1 MTFSI
6 VAFDPDTE
14 ELGVAVASKFL
25 GVGGVVPF
33 AKAGVGAV
41 ASQSLGNP
49 IYGTKGLELLAAGKS
64 VEETLQL
71 LIDEDDQS
79 DWRQV
84 GIVDST
90 GNSITY
96 TGGECYDWAGG
107 VADTNFAIQ
116 GNILVSED
124 TIKAMHSAFL
134 DTTGDLATRLIKALL
149 AGDLAGGDSRGKQSA
164 ALLVVKENAGYGG
177 LTDKYIDLRVDDHVE
192 PVQELERLLYL
203 HHLYFKPSK
212 AEDILKI
219 DDKLEQELKKYLTKL
234 NYLNDQS
241 EHLFDALKT
250 FQYVEN
256 FDERVQEDGYIDSQV
271 LEFIKNRLDQ

>member
-124 TIKAMHSAFL
+124 TIKAIHSAFL